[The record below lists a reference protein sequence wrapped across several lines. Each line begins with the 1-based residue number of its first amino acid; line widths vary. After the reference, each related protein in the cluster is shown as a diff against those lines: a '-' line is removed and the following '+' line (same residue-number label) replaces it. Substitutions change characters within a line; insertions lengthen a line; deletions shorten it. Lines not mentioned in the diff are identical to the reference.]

1 MYPSHTLTSLI
12 YSPSYV
18 KPSYTQPP
26 LYIPRSIFSLSH
38 ISPFHPSIRSPHF
51 SPKVLT
57 ADADKAILPY
67 QRSSGGIPP
76 LPKHIEA
83 CRRLY
88 PFRQPIGFA
97 IVRILDERTSRLE
110 ERTSRLPL
118 DERTEHHLFSRSL
131 KITPIK
137 CTFYAMKQT
146 FNDSTLGRYG
156 IVWWIQFGCYLYL
169 LHYTTLHY
177 TTT

>member
-1 MYPSHTLTSLI
+1 M
-12 YSPSYV
+12 
-18 KPSYTQPP
+18 
-26 LYIPRSIFSLSH
+26 
-38 ISPFHPSIRSPHF
+38 
-51 SPKVLT
+51 
-57 ADADKAILPY
+57 
-67 QRSSGGIPP
+67 
-76 LPKHIEA
+76 
-83 CRRLY
+83 Y

-177 TTT
+177 TTLHYTTLLLEVHSTAIQDTLNIRIYSVYPLEVTLYTVTLTSMC

>member
-1 MYPSHTLTSLI
+1 MLSLHI
-12 YSPSYV
+12 HN
-18 KPSYTQPP
+18 
-26 LYIPRSIFSLSH
+26 PRSIFPALFSPSHILLPLTYFSLSS
-38 ISPFHPSIRSPHF
+38 IYPLSPFLPQ
-51 SPKVLT
+51 VLT